1 MEISNW
7 WEIVWYVS
15 TEYVR
20 TIDFEISMKS
30 HLFYM
35 SIWALINWRK
45 KTKKNISDYN
55 DQKLRSLA
63 IRLKSSTVSLLGF
76 CFYSYG
82 LGGGSVFA

>member
-20 TIDFEISMKS
+20 TIDFEISVKS

-35 SIWALINWRK
+35 SIWAL
-45 KTKKNISDYN
+45 
-55 DQKLRSLA
+55 DQLA
-63 IRLKSSTVSLLGF
+63 QKDNKEDF
-76 CFYSYG
+76 
-82 LGGGSVFA
+82 